1 MNLRT
6 TNGTTRAASLIEL
19 LVSMAILSFIF
30 IVLSSALELSLGQF
44 RRSVDRS
51 ENVVSAQASLD
62 WIRRDLES
70 IVSQRF
76 ANLARLPDDVTDNQR
91 EFFENRLFYPVE
103 IDRRS
108 GTLMPEPRS
117 FQNAHPDFDS
127 IAFMAR
133 LPMDAQFSVAYDSA
147 RRADEP
153 ESVIEAAVS
162 WEAMARASIIGY
174 YVAYTYDSP
183 LAGERRAAMR
193 LHRHYRPGD
202 SKLSQGYASGF
213 AIHASQKINDAY
225 DEIGSGGAR
234 EPDTPNPAAVRQ
246 GKFANDEIPFLFSR
260 FVANPASGN
269 SIFATQPWPK
279 YPIPQLL
286 KSPPPTLYPD
296 RGTADD
302 WDDRGNIVHE
312 TVFHDEPLAHN
323 VVRFE
328 VEAYREVESES
339 GSIESM
345 DAVAINEHLEL
356 SGGDEWP
363 ALVTPTFIDVTL
375 SVVKE
380 TAARR
385 LRNPEDWIV
394 DWSETDENQW
404 SESRK
409 LIEDNLQTFRLRI
422 PVSRFSR

>member
-1 MNLRT
+1 MKQP
-6 TNGTTRAASLIEL
+6 TNKGTARAATLIEL
-19 LVSMAILSFIF
+19 LVSMALLSLIF

-51 ENVVSAQASLD
+51 ENVVSTQASLD

-76 ANLARLPDDVTDNQR
+76 ANLARLPESVTDRQR
-91 EFFENRLFYPVE
+91 DFFENRLFYPVE
-103 IDRRS
+103 IDRHS
-108 GTLMPEPRS
+108 GTQMPEPRS

-133 LPMDAQFSVAYDSA
+133 LPMDAQFSVAYDRA
-147 RRADEP
+147 RRANEP
-153 ESVIEAAVS
+153 ENVIEAAVS
-162 WEAMARASIIGY
+162 WEAMARASIVGY

-202 SKLSQGYASGF
+202 SQLSQGYATGF
-213 AIHASQKINDAY
+213 AIHTSQQINDAY
-225 DEIGSGGAR
+225 DELGSGGAR
-234 EPDTPNPAAVRQ
+234 KLDAPNPAAVRQ
-246 GKFANDEIPFLFSR
+246 GEFANSELPFLFSR

-269 SIFATQPWPK
+269 AIVATQPWPK
-279 YPIPQLL
+279 YPVPEFLQ
-286 KSPPPTLYPD
+286 SPPPTLFPD
-296 RGTADD
+296 RGTAED
-302 WDDRGNIVHE
+302 WDDPDSIVHE
-312 TVFHDEPLAHN
+312 TVFHDEPIAHN

-328 VEAYREVESES
+328 VEAYREVESDN
-339 GSIESM
+339 GSIEAM
-345 DAVAINEHLEL
+345 DATAINKYLEL
-356 SGGDEWP
+356 PGADEWP
-363 ALVTPTFIDVTL
+363 ALVTPTFIDVTV

-394 DWSETDENQW
+394 DWSETDVEQW
-404 SESRK
+404 SKTRK
-409 LIEDNLQTFRLRI
+409 LIEDNLQTFRLRV
-422 PVSRFSR
+422 PVSRFSG